1 MAKGNFIDY
10 IISDDPNKYPSDGL
24 HTDGYY
30 YEAISGANVTIGGVK
45 VKDDLNLVSGVT
57 DLSVS
62 TLPHGSN

>member
-1 MAKGNFIDY
+1 MAIKKFIDY
-10 IISDDPNKYPSDGL
+10 IVNNDSNKYPSDGL

-62 TLPHGSN
+62 TLPYGSN